1 MAKNILA
8 WKRVLILI
16 AVFVTA
22 VIISALVGTIAVP
35 DSVFFPLSDVRSA
48 VSFADA
54 AVYSLEHCTSS
65 AIQLILLFVSSFS
78 LFSTACAVLVAL
90 YRGVSLGFAASLISR
105 GAVMASGGGIL
116 SFKSALPV
124 LILYF
129 VCSLLIIIFSAIS
142 ASSSFSLF
150 ELSNRKRRL
159 SLCSGFA
166 VISGTVFL
174 LDIIKVWL
182 I

>member
-8 WKRVLILI
+8 WKRILILI

-22 VIISALVGTIAVP
+22 VITSALTGTLAMS

-48 VSFADA
+48 VSFTDA

-65 AIQLILLFVSSFS
+65 ALQLLLLFVSSFS
-78 LFSTACAVLVAL
+78 LFSTACAVSVAL
-90 YRGVSLGFAASLISR
+90 YRGLSLGFAASLISC

-129 VCSLLIIIFSAIS
+129 VCSLLIMIFSAIS

-150 ELSNRKRRL
+150 ELSNRKRSL
-159 SLCSGFA
+159 SFCSCFA
-166 VISGTVFL
+166 VISGAVFL